1 MNGRHHEILFVQL
14 LDHMRT
20 LVPNEKFPMFFDS
33 FSQLFDIDYTN
44 LQIIMENHYK
54 NMQPSR
60 KELALMARDLG
71 ITVRRFPVK
80 ENYGY
85 RLIRDNRDVVLTPR
99 IHNENLA
106 ETIRNFNKK
115 FLTMIAGIQPY
126 MKEIV
131 NAKLLDD

>member
-1 MNGRHHEILFVQL
+1 MK
-14 LDHMRT
+14 T

-54 NMQPSR
+54 NMLPSR

-80 ENYGY
+80 DNYGY
-85 RLIRDNRDVVLTPR
+85 RLIRENRDVVLTPR
-99 IHNENLA
+99 IHNETLA
-106 ETIRNFNKK
+106 ETIVQFNKK
-115 FLTMIAGIQPY
+115 FLSMIAGIQPY

>member
-33 FSQLFDIDYTN
+33 FSQLFGIDYTN

-60 KELALMARDLG
+60 KELALMARDLK

-85 RLIRDNRDVVLTPR
+85 RLIRENRDVELVPR
-99 IHNENLA
+99 IQNETLMD
-106 ETIRNFNKK
+106 TIIQFNKK